1 MGFSFYLSVIETF
14 FLFSGRIR
22 KKAKFFHFPE
32 DEEEVEEE
40 EEEQVAV
47 LELRFLRR

>member
-1 MGFSFYLSVIETF
+1 VI
-14 FLFSGRIR
+14 LFSGRIR